1 VSREVVF
8 DRDVRFRADYWIDV
22 ARILQTN
29 LLICMAFHPET
40 DSLSENSNK
49 PVVCYWSCFATH
61 DETNWDDYLPLV
73 EYTYTSS
80 VHRLTKMTPFEL
92 DFVYEPPLQLDLIAD
107 LNQPQAN
114 ESVMTLEG
122 RSLVKQLQ
130 RNLGLT
136 RDELCD
142 AQDKQTAEANMS
154 ERPIDPAVTAGV
166 NVFVDTN
173 NLPIT
178 YANLSPT

>member
-1 VSREVVF
+1 
-8 DRDVRFRADYWIDV
+8 
-22 ARILQTN
+22 
-29 LLICMAFHPET
+29 
-40 DSLSENSNK
+40 
-49 PVVCYWSCFATH
+49 
-61 DETNWDDYLPLV
+61 
-73 EYTYTSS
+73 
-80 VHRLTKMTPFEL
+80 MTPFEL

-122 RSLVKQLQ
+122 SQLVKQLQ

-142 AQDKQTAEANMS
+142 AQDKQTAEANML